1 MALGL
6 IAAYCGFRVLI
17 GIAVFVQL
25 LRLPLRP
32 VQVERVELP
41 PPLSED
47 QEAAV
52 EELRSL
58 GFEPCGTSLMETEAV
73 RYTLLFFR
81 HSSLPCFASLTTLPA
96 GNIGYPVAFYTF
108 AAEGNLLLTD
118 NRVSWSVFAW
128 PPHVRRQDASATSL
142 QNHWQTHQARITGT
156 APESVSEQEAQSRI
170 ESLATGYLPL
180 LQSRRLCTQDNGV
193 WHPSMRAAAKAALA
207 WLRVSRKLARRY
219 VSPVTSGDYQV
230 GYFSHCYIMQE
241 ALLAN
246 RPARR
251 KVKLAVLALSMA
263 ATLVLWGLLFNWSTA
278 MMLVGIVFVHELG
291 HALAMRWFG
300 YRDMSMF
307 FIPFVGAIVTGKP
320 RDLATWK
327 QAMILF
333 AGPLPGLLVGLAI
346 LVLNAIHPLPLPGTH
361 WRTLAEMAIA
371 INFFNLLPFSPLDGG
386 QLMDISLFSR
396 WPVSRLVFAVLS
408 ACAIAAIA
416 IGLKTP
422 SLMFVAVVLAL
433 GMRSQFRIMRLQPA
447 RLEGLDRQAQIR
459 HLFAAA
465 KHNLRV
471 QTYAIQAALV
481 KAVLARRTVRKARAW
496 ESVLVLSVLLAVWGA
511 AAAAAFAVWHPNS
524 LSSRTS
530 AEGRTA
536 QPRTA
541 PQTAFD
547 NAYDDDDD
555 DNNSLATLDKL
566 ARELSPDDP
575 RRVDLAYLHGM
586 QLQGEGNG
594 TPMEDLLAAHRDGY
608 ISTIGIMEEGW
619 LDEISVHLAQLPPAE
634 RAAALASA
642 INRAMQLVPGGF
654 AATVD
659 TRLREAEAIDQS
671 GDPSKAEAQLLD
683 LRQRAA
689 SADDCRCA
697 LKRVIT
703 AQARFDLSR
712 HRAAQAVTVLE
723 SSPFS
728 RELRRVGE
736 DLATT
741 YALALLDAGRISEG
755 VDQMRQAALYLP
767 PQSTLLQRMLGKAA
781 PKAVAYAPFYMA
793 YAWHVAGQDAK
804 IQSLDAKAVRRSCL
818 WELDEHVRA
827 NIINPWN
834 QASRVAMLD
843 FAKSFCAQHDQ
854 KNVE

>member
-1 MALGL
+1 
-6 IAAYCGFRVLI
+6 
-17 GIAVFVQL
+17 
-25 LRLPLRP
+25 
-32 VQVERVELP
+32 
-41 PPLSED
+41 
-47 QEAAV
+47 
-52 EELRSL
+52 
-58 GFEPCGTSLMETEAV
+58 
-73 RYTLLFFR
+73 
-81 HSSLPCFASLTTLPA
+81 
-96 GNIGYPVAFYTF
+96 
-108 AAEGNLLLTD
+108 
-118 NRVSWSVFAW
+118 
-128 PPHVRRQDASATSL
+128 
-142 QNHWQTHQARITGT
+142 
-156 APESVSEQEAQSRI
+156 
-170 ESLATGYLPL
+170 
-180 LQSRRLCTQDNGV
+180 
-193 WHPSMRAAAKAALA
+193 
-207 WLRVSRKLARRY
+207 
-219 VSPVTSGDYQV
+219 
-230 GYFSHCYIMQE
+230 MQE

-416 IGLKTP
+416 IGLKTS

-447 RLEGLDRQAQIR
+447 RLEGLERQAQIR

-465 KHNLRV
+465 KQNLSV
-471 QTYAIQAALV
+471 HTYGAQAALV
-481 KAVLARRTVRKARAW
+481 KAVLARRTVSKAKAW
-496 ESVLVLSVLLAVWGA
+496 ESVLVLSILLAVWGT
-511 AAAAAFAVWHPNS
+511 AAAAAFSVWHPNRMS
-524 LSSRTS
+524 PQTS
-530 AEGRTA
+530 ADGRTA

-541 PQTAFD
+541 QQTAFD
-547 NAYDDDDD
+547 NAYDDEEDSDELT
-555 DNNSLATLDKL
+555 LATLDKL
-566 ARELSPDDP
+566 ARQLSPDDP

-586 QLQGEGNG
+586 QLQGQGNG
-594 TPMEDLLAAHRDGY
+594 KPMEDLLAAHRDGY
-608 ISTIGIMEEGW
+608 ISTIGTMEEGW
-619 LDEISVHLAQLPPAE
+619 LDEVSVHLAQLPPAE

-723 SSPFS
+723 SSPFG

-741 YALALLDAGRISEG
+741 YAIAL
-755 VDQMRQAALYLP
+755 
-767 PQSTLLQRMLGKAA
+767 
-781 PKAVAYAPFYMA
+781 
-793 YAWHVAGQDAK
+793 
-804 IQSLDAKAVRRSCL
+804 LDAKAVRRSCL
-818 WELDEHVRA
+818 WELDGHVRA
-827 NIINPWN
+827 NIISPWN
-834 QASRVAMLD
+834 QASRVAMLA

>member
-1 MALGL
+1 MSNVLWMALGL
-6 IAAYCGFRVLI
+6 VAAYCGFRVLI
-17 GIAVFVQL
+17 GIVVFVQL
-25 LRLPLRP
+25 LRLPIRP
-32 VQVERVELP
+32 VRVERLESA
-41 PPLSED
+41 PPLPED
-47 QEAAV
+47 QGAAV
-52 EELRSL
+52 AELRAL
-58 GFEPCGTSLMETEAV
+58 GFEPCGTSLVETGAV
-73 RYTLLFFR
+73 TYAMLFFR
-81 HSSLPCFASLTTLPA
+81 HSSLPCFASLITLPA

-108 AAEGNLLLTD
+108 GADGCLLLTD
-118 NRVSWSVFAW
+118 NRVGWSVFAW
-128 PPHVRRQDASATSL
+128 PPHVRRLDASALSL
-142 QNHWQTHQARITGT
+142 QAHWQTHQVRI
-156 APESVSEQEAQSRI
+156 AEIALASVSGQEAQSRI
-170 ESLATGYLPL
+170 EALGTGYLPL
-180 LQSRRLCTQDNGV
+180 LQSRGLCTEDNGT
-193 WHPSMRAAAKAALA
+193 WHPSARAAAKAALA
-207 WLRVSRKLARRY
+207 WLRISRKLARRY
-219 VSPVTSGDYQV
+219 VSPVTSGEYQV
-230 GYFSHCYIMQE
+230 AYFSHCYLMQE

-278 MMLVGIVFVHELG
+278 VMLVGIVLVHESG

-320 RDLATWK
+320 RELATWK
-327 QAMILF
+327 QAVILF
-333 AGPLPGLLVGLAI
+333 AGPLPGLLAGLAI
-346 LVLNAIHPLPLPGTH
+346 LILSAVQLLPQSGSS

-422 SLMFVAVVLAL
+422 SMMFVAVVLAL
-433 GMRSQFRIMRLQPA
+433 GVRSQFRIMRLQPA
-447 RLEGLDRQAQIR
+447 WREGLDREAQIR

-465 KHNLRV
+465 KQHLRV

-481 KAVLARRTVRKARAW
+481 RAMLARRTVRKAKAW
-496 ESVLVLSVLLAVWGA
+496 ESVLVLSVLLTIWGT

-524 LSSRTS
+524 TPPRAS
-530 AEGRTA
+530 ADGRPAQRRTA
-536 QPRTA
+536 Q
-541 PQTAFD
+541 QTAFD
-547 NAYDDDDD
+547 NAYDDDDSD
-555 DNNSLATLDKL
+555 EPLAALDQL
-566 ARELSPDDP
+566 ARQLSPDDP

-586 QLQGEGNG
+586 QLEGEQKRRV
-594 TPMEDLLAAHRDGY
+594 MEDLLAAHRDGY
-608 ISTIGIMEEGW
+608 ATTVSTMEEGW
-619 LDEISVHLAQLPPAE
+619 LDEVSVNLAQLPPAE

-642 INRAMQLVPGGF
+642 IDRAMQLVPGGF

-659 TRLREAEAIDQS
+659 ARLLEAEAIDQS

-728 RELRRVGE
+728 QDLRQAGTA
-736 DLATT
+736 LATT
-741 YALALLDAGRISEG
+741 YALALLDDGRISEG
-755 VDQMRQAALYLP
+755 VDQMRQAAFSHP
-767 PQSTLLQRMLGKAA
+767 SQPTLLQRMLGRAA
-781 PKAVAYAPFYMA
+781 PKAVAYAPVYMA
-793 YAWHVAGQDAK
+793 YAWHVAGQDWQ
-804 IQSLDAKAVRRSCL
+804 IRSLDPKAVRRSCFS
-818 WELDEHVRA
+818 ELDEDLRE
-827 NIINPWN
+827 NRIRPWK
-834 QASRVAMLD
+834 QASRTALLQ
-843 FAKSFCAQHDQ
+843 FAKSFCPA
-854 KNVE
+854 K